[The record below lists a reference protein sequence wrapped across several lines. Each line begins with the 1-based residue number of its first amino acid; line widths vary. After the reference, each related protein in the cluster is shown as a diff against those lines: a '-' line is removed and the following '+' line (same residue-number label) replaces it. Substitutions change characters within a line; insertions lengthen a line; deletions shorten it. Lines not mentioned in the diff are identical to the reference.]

1 MWRASEPI
9 LPKSLSLMILGWAAL
24 LASGCPLTTKYP
36 SLGPENPAAAR
47 QRSQQYDPFPD
58 KHLGPD
64 ADFRPREFLEPRAEP
79 HLAKSRSYLNWLRL
93 QAQPAPAGS
102 PAPDSAPLLPPGSSL
117 PPQGSYPPPAWGT
130 SLGPAVPATTN
141 TPALPAF

>member
-1 MWRASEPI
+1 MWRLFEPV
-9 LPKSLSLMILGWAAL
+9 LPKPHSLVFLSWVVLLG
-24 LASGCPLTTKYP
+24 SGCPLTTKYP

-64 ADFRPREFLEPRAEP
+64 SDFRPREFLEPRAEP

-93 QAQPAPAGS
+93 QAQPSPAGPQS
-102 PAPDSAPLLPPGSSL
+102 PYSSPLLPPGNNL
-117 PPQGSYPPPAWGT
+117 PPQGSYPAPPWGT
-130 SLGPAVPATTN
+130 SLGPLVPATTN
-141 TPALPAF
+141 SPTLPAF